1 VQSVRDRFLSKVM
14 IPRMAH
20 RGLECWVW
28 KAGCSGD
35 GYGAFKVDGHQVS
48 AHRFAWELWHAE
60 EIPSDMQVLHKC
72 DNPICV
78 SPTHLFLGTVADNMA
93 DKAAKQR
100 SPLGEKNPKAKLT
113 KQDVLSIRHC
123 AERGIPQKALAK
135 AYGVNILAINR
146 IVRRASWKHV

>member
-48 AHRFAWELWHAE
+48 AHRFAWE
-60 EIPSDMQVLHKC
+60 
-72 DNPICV
+72 
-78 SPTHLFLGTVADNMA
+78 FLGTVADNMA